1 MAPRAVCP
9 RCERPARTC
18 LCAMLP
24 APVAVHT
31 QLLIL
36 QHPAEAGHA
45 KNTTA
50 FLTLGL
56 SPAARLLRG
65 EAFDAA
71 LAGPGAALLYPGEMK
86 PLVQPH
92 TAERGASD
100 RSPEGMEMLAASS
113 RKHLQAGRLGSGPAL
128 GPEYPV
134 SCFASDVSAQRLTKV
149 SRLILL
155 DGTWRQSRK
164 LLAANP
170 WLAALPRLALP
181 GRPSRYEIRR
191 AHRPGQLSTLEAGLH
206 ALGLLEG
213 APERFDSLW
222 TAFEGFVSRS
232 LEQRGD

>member
-1 MAPRAVCP
+1 MPRAVCP

-18 LCAMLP
+18 LCATLP
-24 APVAVHT
+24 APVAVAT
-31 QLLIL
+31 ELLIL

-71 LAGPGAALLYPGEMK
+71 LASPGAALLYPGEGES
-86 PLVQPH
+86 
-92 TAERGASD
+92 TA
-100 RSPEGMEMLAASS
+100 PN
-113 RKHLQAGRLGSGPAL
+113 
-128 GPEYPV
+128 
-134 SCFASDVSAQRLTKV
+134 DVRQ
-149 SRLILL
+149 LILL
-155 DGTWRQSRK
+155 DGNWRQSRK

-181 GRPSRYEIRR
+181 AEPGRYAIRR

-206 ALGLLEG
+206 ALALLEG
-213 APERFDSLW
+213 APERLAPLWAAFD
-222 TAFEGFVSRS
+222 EFVRRGLS
-232 LEQRGD
+232 QRGD